1 MISDIQTAY
10 GSGRRFDPGGVRQGS
25 FRACRSYQF
34 SKVCETLSTAMPC
47 LWHGLRM
54 GETGE
59 PRTGGGKQRTGRSRA
74 LADIMP
80 VVGCA
85 AFRRFGF
92 VQSSVVSRWPAFV
105 GDRYA
110 ALFAHDSIRFP
121 CGERDG
127 GTLPLVVAGAVGPL

>member
-1 MISDIQTAY
+1 MIADIQTAE

-34 SKVCETLSTAMPC
+34 SKVCETFSTAMPC

-74 LADIMP
+74 MADIMP
-80 VVGCA
+80 VVGRA
-85 AFRRFGF
+85 AFRRFGLRSEEPTSEL
-92 VQSSVVSRWPAFV
+92 QSLMRIS
-105 GDRYA
+105 YA
-110 ALFAHDSIRFP
+110 VFCLKTHNTIKNKLADKHTA
-121 CGERDG
+121 
-127 GTLPLVVAGAVGPL
+127 